1 MAGTK
6 GSKRPEEPSYGE
18 AATRLEQILQRIEEG
33 EVDIDQLSALVQ
45 EAAELVSLCRRKIQA
60 AEMQVQTITAQLE
73 REAAAELGAG
83 EGSGVPEGGP
93 PFGNE
98 PA

>member
-6 GSKRPEEPSYGE
+6 GSKQPEELSYGE

-45 EAAELVSLCRRKIQA
+45 EAAGLVSLCRKKIHA

-73 REAAAELGAG
+73 REAAAEFGAG
-83 EGSGVPEGGP
+83 EETGAAEGWP
-93 PFGNE
+93 PFGAE
-98 PA
+98 PT

>member
-1 MAGTK
+1 MAEAR
-6 GSKRPEEPSYGE
+6 GSKRPEELSYGE
-18 AATRLEQILQRIEEG
+18 AAARLEEILQRIEEG

-45 EAAELVSLCRRKIQA
+45 EAAGLVALCRKKIQA

-73 REAAAELGAG
+73 REAAAEIGAGGETGAG
-83 EGSGVPEGGP
+83 EGGVP
-93 PFGNE
+93 FGTE